1 MIGDFPTVF
10 SSKLQTKTAL
20 FFMEAEYNVL
30 SSVLRELIPFQ
41 RLLKAVYISMGME
54 DRDVTT
60 ITTIVFEDNQCCL
73 TLDI

>member
-41 RLLKAVYISMGME
+41 RLLKAV
-54 DRDVTT
+54 
-60 ITTIVFEDNQCCL
+60 
-73 TLDI
+73 